1 MNQPLPPTRVMLYTA
16 AVLAV
21 VGAAWLLIQVR
32 SVVALFI
39 VGVLFASAIEPLVTW
54 LRKRG
59 LTRPQAI
66 LTVYAYLVILTTL
79 LVLAVA
85 PSLLGQGSKLIDDV
99 PAIMRDLQG
108 QAAES
113 RNSFVNTTVRDAL
126 ERGELAW
133 VQFRSEPPIE
143 GQQAIG
149 FVTSGIGA
157 IFTVVTVLV
166 VAFYWLTEKTAI
178 KRLVLSVFPIRQREA
193 ASETWAVIEDRLG
206 GWTRGQILL
215 CLTIGVVSTIAY
227 FLLGMPFWLALGI
240 LAGITEI
247 VPFFG
252 PFIGGG
258 AAVIVALTDSWE
270 KAIIVLVFVLAL
282 QQFEG
287 AFLVPRVMRNAVG
300 MSPLTVILAV
310 LIGGRVGGPL
320 GAILAI
326 PVGAVVQV
334 FVQVIFRNRL
344 GPMSEDLAPIDAGRS
359 LTGRAGDS
367 KVPWRDRLRAREP
380 HELEITPAP
389 DLTHDDH

>member
-1 MNQPLPPTRVMLYTA
+1 MNQTPGLTPTRVMLYTA
-16 AVLAV
+16 AVLSVFAM
-21 VGAAWLLIQVR
+21 AWMLIQIR
-32 SVVALFI
+32 GVVALFV
-39 VGVLFASAIEPLVTW
+39 VGVLFASAIEPLVTG

-59 LTRPQAI
+59 LSRPQAI

-79 LVLAVA
+79 AVFAVA
-85 PSLLGQGSKLIDDV
+85 PSLLTQGSRLIDDV
-99 PAIMRDLQG
+99 PTIMRDLQD
-108 QAAES
+108 QAAAS
-113 RNSFVNTTVRDAL
+113 RNTFVSSTVRDGL
-126 ERGELAW
+126 ERAELAW
-133 VQFRSEPPIE
+133 LQFRSEPPIE

-149 FVTSGIGA
+149 FVTSAVGA
-157 IFTVVTVLV
+157 LFTVVTVLV

-193 ASETWAVIEDRLG
+193 ASDTWSVIEQRLG

-258 AAVIVALTDSWE
+258 AAVIVAFTDSWQ
-270 KAIIVLVFVLAL
+270 KAIIVFIFVLAL

-320 GAILAI
+320 GAVLAI

-344 GPMSEDLAPIDAGRS
+344 GPMAEDLAPIDAGAS
-359 LTGRAGDS
+359 LTTKRTEPKSPIFERLFGS
-367 KVPWRDRLRAREP
+367 KHQEP
-380 HELEITPAP
+380 
-389 DLTHDDH
+389 